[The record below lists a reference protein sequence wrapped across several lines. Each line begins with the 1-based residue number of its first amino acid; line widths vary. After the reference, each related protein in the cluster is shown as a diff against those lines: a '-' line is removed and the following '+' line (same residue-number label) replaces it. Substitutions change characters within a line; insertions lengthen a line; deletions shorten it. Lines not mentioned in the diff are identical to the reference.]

1 MCNLHF
7 LNSLVCWQQ
16 LLCFNATN
24 GQLFVENGP
33 EYAAI
38 ARAAWNGHIEVVRLL
53 IDAGSQLS
61 GTDDKGNSAL
71 DYAEQGGHREIARIL
86 KAFGA

>member
-1 MCNLHF
+1 
-7 LNSLVCWQQ
+7 
-16 LLCFNATN
+16 LL
-24 GQLFVENGP
+24 ENGARP
-33 EYAAI
+33 RVTDQEGLTPLM
-38 ARAAWNGHIEVVRLL
+38 RAAWNGHIEVMRLL

>member
-1 MCNLHF
+1 M
-7 LNSLVCWQQ
+7 
-16 LLCFNATN
+16 
-24 GQLFVENGP
+24 
-33 EYAAI
+33 
-38 ARAAWNGHIEVVRLL
+38 RAAWNGHIEVVRLL
-53 IDAGSQLS
+53 IDAGSPLS